1 MKKIAAVALLL
12 LSQTVAACVAGPR
25 HPSWSEMLAAAK
37 GAIVVT
43 ATREPD
49 SGSHAVFRLQASER
63 IADPRLLFRGKFVLG
78 IEQRFEERG
87 WHDTLTFWR
96 NRPAGGGE
104 FPGNCEFGQFIDP
117 ASPHVLLLGVDGP
130 YALEPISGETDRW
143 YVLVKSYFAQNTAT
157 KDIVVPMPDL
167 LRRLKPESAA
177 GCRIGDYGEKS
188 VDEFLSCVRSRLG
201 TRGVPVVL
209 QVDGRERR
217 EIIASGSEPSFSRKQ
232 LVEDLGADFGF
243 EETVT
248 LRSLLE
254 AQRPR

>member
-1 MKKIAAVALLL
+1 
-12 LSQTVAACVAGPR
+12 
-25 HPSWSEMLAAAK
+25 MLAAAK

-49 SGSHAVFRLQASER
+49 SGSHAVFRLEARER
-63 IADPRLLFRGKFVLG
+63 ISDPRLLFRGKFVLG
-78 IEQRFEERG
+78 IERKFEERG

-96 NRPAGGGE
+96 NRPAGSGE
-104 FPGNCEFGQFIDP
+104 YPGNCEFGQFVDP

-130 YALEPISGETDRW
+130 YALEPISGENDRW
-143 YVLVKSYFAQNTAT
+143 YVLVKSYFAQKAPM

-167 LRRLKPESAA
+167 LRRLRPESAT
-177 GCRIGDYGEKS
+177 GCRISDYDEKS
-188 VDEFLSCVRSRLG
+188 VDVFLNCVRSNTG
-201 TRGVPVVL
+201 SRGIPVTL

-217 EIIASGSEPSFSRKQ
+217 HIIANGSEPSFPREQ
-232 LVEDLGADFGF
+232 LVEELGADFGF